1 MVKWRLIDLGF
12 ADHLM
17 AQTFYEATAKALDEG
32 LVTNTLILVIPKKPY
47 VCIGFHQELEKEV
60 DVEYCKRVGLPI
72 IRRTQGGGAV
82 YLDSNQLFYQVV
94 ARKDDENIP
103 SNVERLFERFLSV
116 TVYVYRKL
124 GLAAEF
130 KPINDVVVC
139 GKKISGNGAGILGN
153 NAVILV
159 GNIILDLDYES
170 MCRILKVPDEKFKD
184 KMARSMRE
192 WVTSLKNELGYVPE
206 LEEIKKLIVEG
217 YRELLGIEFERTE
230 PSKEEL
236 EIWENEVKPKH
247 LSAEWLYMPEGR
259 HGWFAG
265 GRVVKVSSSVKL
277 VEIAY
282 KAGKLIRITAEVVDG
297 KLSDV
302 LISGDFFMIPE
313 SNIARLENALK
324 NSPLK
329 MDEVLRRIENFY
341 KETGTQTPGIT
352 AEDFARAIMKV
363 KEAIESASF

>member
-1 MVKWRLIDLGF
+1 MVKWRLLDLGF

-32 LVTNTLILVIPKKPY
+32 LVTNTLILVIPKNPY

-60 DVEYCKRVGLPI
+60 DVEYCKQAGLPI

-94 ARKDDENIP
+94 ARKDDELVP
-103 SNVERLFERFLSV
+103 SNVERLFEKFLGV

-124 GLAAEF
+124 GLPAEF
-130 KPINDVVVC
+130 KPINDVVVR
-139 GKKISGNGAGILGN
+139 GKKISGNGAGVFGN

-170 MCRILKVPDEKFKD
+170 MCRILRVPDEKFKD

-206 LEEIKKLIVEG
+206 LEEIKRLIIEG
-217 YRELLGIEFERTE
+217 YRELLGIELEE
-230 PSKEEL
+230 AGPSKEEL
-236 EIWENEVKPKH
+236 EIWENEVKPRH

-259 HGWFAG
+259 HGWLAD

-277 VEIAY
+277 VEVAY
-282 KAGKLIRITAEVVDG
+282 KASKLIRITAEVVDG

-313 SNIARLENALK
+313 SNVVKLEEVLK
-324 NSPLK
+324 GSPLEMNEILK
-329 MDEVLRRIENFY
+329 RIESFY
-341 KETGTQTPGIT
+341 QETGTQTPGIT
-352 AEDFARAIMKV
+352 AEDFAKGILKI
-363 KEAIESASF
+363 KEAIEGV